1 MEAKKTVKPQAKKLN
16 AGKKIENT
24 KPLMIARG

>member
-1 MEAKKTVKPQAKKLN
+1 MAANTTSKPQSKKLK
-16 AGKKIENT
+16 AAKKIENT